1 MDRHWLALSIGTRCS
16 LENHFID
23 DFFAVERMLG
33 GCCGPDLTGQYRLR
47 SKRTSLYVY
56 GYLNRVQSSRRLER
70 EQVRSSSCVGL
81 IFAEL
86 HIP

>member
-33 GCCGPDLTGQYRLR
+33 GCCSIRENVSFYVAESHLLR
-47 SKRTSLYVY
+47 AAPSLVPAH
-56 GYLNRVQSSRRLER
+56 VK
-70 EQVRSSSCVGL
+70 VVDHP
-81 IFAEL
+81 I
-86 HIP
+86 